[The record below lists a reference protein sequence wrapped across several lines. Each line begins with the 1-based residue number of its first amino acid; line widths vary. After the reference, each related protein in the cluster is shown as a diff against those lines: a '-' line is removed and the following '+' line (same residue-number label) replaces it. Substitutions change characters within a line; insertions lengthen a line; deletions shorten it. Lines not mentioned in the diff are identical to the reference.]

1 MEGSISIWV
10 LLVKTS
16 SHIDVEEPRHLL
28 FREVQRWLVLCD
40 AGIGNHA
47 VQAPT
52 LGHNLF

>member
-1 MEGSISIWV
+1 MEGSISLWV
-10 LLVKTS
+10 LLMKTS